1 MEKCSAFKSLLF
13 IEYTCLDI
21 QNLIWSLQTW
31 ICQYL
36 NLQSK
41 NLTHPAISS
50 YRDSKVEMSIERSPS
65 GPRLLATKITGS
77 RGAQVPKME
86 VQASLHWEEWRVGQ
100 YEVNLQYTHGVIWN
114 RSLTQSHSTKCAHMH
129 LPEYHSCF
137 RMFALPSSFFLSM
150 LVYIH
155 AVPLWVVTRSDGTT

>member
-1 MEKCSAFKSLLF
+1 
-13 IEYTCLDI
+13 
-21 QNLIWSLQTW
+21 
-31 ICQYL
+31 
-36 NLQSK
+36 
-41 NLTHPAISS
+41 
-50 YRDSKVEMSIERSPS
+50 MSIERSPS

-114 RSLTQSHSTKCAHMH
+114 RSLTQSHSIKCAHMH

-137 RMFALPSSFFLSM
+137 RMFALPSSFFLSFFLSFYM
-150 LVYIH
+150 PYHCGSSHEVMAPPNTSGQKYENICTVAPSTFLCLYNM
-155 AVPLWVVTRSDGTT
+155 